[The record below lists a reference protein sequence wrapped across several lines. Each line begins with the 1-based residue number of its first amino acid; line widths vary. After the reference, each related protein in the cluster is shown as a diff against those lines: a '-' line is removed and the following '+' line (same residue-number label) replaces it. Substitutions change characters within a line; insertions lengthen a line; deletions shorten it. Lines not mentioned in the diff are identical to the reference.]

1 MVLLSR
7 VELCL
12 CSAACDKR
20 HVRFTLTFFFCF
32 LTKLFWIGWGHV
44 GCICL
49 WVTEWPTGISAWGC
63 RKRNVDPHQYETLQ
77 RTNMF
82 ILGFLFGGKDRSS
95 LLSCPRWRSCSSGTV
110 YLHVCFWMSVVTA
123 ASYTN
128 IHWVHSHAPRG
139 TETENPDRV
148 KWLTSEMAPGWMCSV
163 ENLPA
168 LHVSSRLVFFFF
180 LSR

>member
-82 ILGFLFGGKDRSS
+82 SLVSYSEGKTDHLYS
-95 LLSCPRWRSCSSGTV
+95 P
-110 YLHVCFWMSVVTA
+110 
-123 ASYTN
+123 
-128 IHWVHSHAPRG
+128 
-139 TETENPDRV
+139 
-148 KWLTSEMAPGWMCSV
+148 APGGGRVPLVLFIFTCVSECQLWQ
-163 ENLPA
+163 LPVTQTYTEFIPMH
-168 LHVSSRLVFFFF
+168 HVGPRLRTLTGWSDSHQRWPPAECAQWKICLRFTLAAGFFF
-180 LSR
+180 